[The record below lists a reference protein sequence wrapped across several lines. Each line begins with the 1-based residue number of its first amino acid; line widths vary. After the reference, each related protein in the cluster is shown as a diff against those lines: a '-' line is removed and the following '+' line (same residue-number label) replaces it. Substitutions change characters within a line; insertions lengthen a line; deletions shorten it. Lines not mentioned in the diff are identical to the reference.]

1 MPKKKSYLTF
11 TDQFCGAGGSSQG
24 VRRVAEK
31 YRGGIEIKLALNH
44 WKLAIETHNT
54 NFPDTLHDCTDI
66 SACDPRRYPTTDIL
80 ITSPE
85 CTTHSPAGGN
95 NHKTL
100 KKQMD
105 LFDSGKVDPSTER
118 SRATMW
124 DVCRFAEYHQY
135 NAIIVENVVEAK
147 TRWPLFDVWLM
158 AMHKLGYDHKCVYLN
173 SMHCHPTPQSRDRM
187 YVVFWRKGNKAPNL
201 DMMPRAYCQKC
212 AKDVDSVQTWKN
224 PNKKYGKYKQQYVY
238 SCPSCTLVVEPYYY
252 ASMNVIDWSDIGTR
266 IGDRKRPLSPKTIT
280 RIEYGLDKYGGST
293 FQFHTAF
300 SGQARG
306 IVRHISSPGY
316 SQTTVPS
323 TAIAGFPFIINDQH
337 STGVDFRVRSS
348 TDKLPTIPC
357 THQLKLVSPP
367 FIIKLEHTGEA
378 SSITEETKTQT
389 CRHSQM
395 LVSNIRSTI
404 EAMQTQTTTQGQ
416 GVIVQPGSFL
426 AETGIGGNARRIIDP
441 FSTVTANGIKNGI
454 VTAGTWNS
462 FVASYHNGSHIAKHI
477 TESLPTQPT
486 NDANALVTYQ
496 RPAVEDCYYRMLKP
510 AEIKLSMAFDHDYVI
525 LGNSRDQVKQSGNA
539 VTPPAMEWLSG
550 QVVESLN

>member
-1 MPKKKSYLTF
+1 MPRKKSYITF

-24 VRRVAEK
+24 VRRLAAK

-105 LFDSGKVDPSTER
+105 LFDTGKIDPSTER

-135 NAIIVENVVEAK
+135 SAIIVENVVEAK

-187 YVVFWRKGNKAPNL
+187 YVVFWKKGNKAPNL
-201 DMMPRAYCQKC
+201 DMMPRAHCPKC
-212 AKDVDSVQTWKN
+212 TKDVDSVQTWKN

-238 SCPSCTLVVEPYYY
+238 SCPSCTMVVEPYYY
-252 ASMNVIDWSDIGTR
+252 AAMNVIDWTDIGTR
-266 IGDRKRPLSPKTIT
+266 IGDRKKPLSPKTIT
-280 RIEYGLDKYGGST
+280 RVEYGLNKFGGGP
-293 FQFHTAF
+293 FQFHMAF

-306 IVRHISSPGY
+306 IVRNIIDPGY
-316 SQTTVPS
+316 SQTTVAS
-323 TAIAGFPFIINDQH
+323 TAFAH
-337 STGVDFRVRSS
+337 V
-348 TDKLPTIPC
+348 
-357 THQLKLVSPP
+357 P
-367 FIIKLEHTGEA
+367 FIIKLEHGFDVKSVSDA
-378 SSITEETKTQT
+378 LKTQT
-389 CRHSQM
+389 CRHSDM
-395 LVSNIRSTI
+395 LISGVRTSL
-404 EAMQTQTTTQGQ
+404 EALHTQTTAQAT
-416 GVIVQPGSFL
+416 GVAFL
-426 AETGIGGNARRIIDP
+426 TESHAKGKARGLDKPIN
-441 FSTVTANGIKNGI
+441 TVTAGGVKTGL
-454 VTAGTWNS
+454 VTSETWNS
-462 FVASYHNGSHIAKHI
+462 FLSYYNNGSNVFSHI
-477 TESLPTQPT
+477 TEAGKTQGT
-486 NDANALVTYQ
+486 KDRASLVTYEA
-496 RPAVEDCYYRMLKP
+496 PKVDDCYYRMLYP
-510 AEIKLSMAFDHDYVI
+510 REVKLSMAFDHDYVI